1 MAWDSIRCF
10 TFLNVLFSGVLV
22 TSTTNV
28 NKFNHLVWHNNQC
41 YKKVVLDS
49 FDFDG
54 HTEFNDRPSKLL
66 KSLKCTQLWLDQY
79 NVILFLVKK
88 SH

>member
-1 MAWDSIRCF
+1 MF
-10 TFLNVLFSGVLV
+10 TV
-22 TSTTNV
+22 TDYCGRLDCLHYIGPTTV
-28 NKFNHLVWHNNQC
+28 VWHNNQC

-49 FDFDG
+49 FHFDG
-54 HTEFNDRPSKLL
+54 HIEHNDRPSKLL
-66 KSLKCTQLWLDQY
+66 KSLKCTQLWLDQC